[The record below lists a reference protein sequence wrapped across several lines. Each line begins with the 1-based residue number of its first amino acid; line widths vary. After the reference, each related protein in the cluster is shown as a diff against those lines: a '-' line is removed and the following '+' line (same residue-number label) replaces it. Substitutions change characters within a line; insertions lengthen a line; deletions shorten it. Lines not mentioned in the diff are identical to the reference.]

1 VIRSERLLKAITNGI
16 HVDWNSRTSRDEW
29 RNYLVID
36 GTLNARSVL
45 KQSDSFFLKKLIYRD

>member
-1 VIRSERLLKAITNGI
+1 VIGSERLLKAITNEI

-45 KQSDSFFLKKLIYRD
+45 KQSDSFFLKN